1 MRAAEV
7 LVPATLPHTARQY
20 ALQARAQACRWG
32 WPGAFGLACLVAA
45 LAAATLW
52 LPALQRESET
62 LADSADMAERR
73 ARRLAAPRAVS
84 AAPATPEQRF
94 RDAFPSARLRQERLA
109 ALLSLAAQHGLE
121 SKRTELRLTTERDIA
136 LDRYSVT
143 MPLTGPYA
151 QLREFIEAALSRDA
165 SLSLDRMRLRRAS
178 GDVALVEADL
188 GWSFYM
194 QPPVSIPAIPAAAAA
209 PALQRAAGATA
220 P

>member
-1 MRAAEV
+1 
-7 LVPATLPHTARQY
+7 
-20 ALQARAQACRWG
+20 
-32 WPGAFGLACLVAA
+32 
-45 LAAATLW
+45 
-52 LPALQRESET
+52 
-62 LADSADMAERR
+62 
-73 ARRLAAPRAVS
+73 
-84 AAPATPEQRF
+84 
-94 RDAFPSARLRQERLA
+94 
-109 ALLSLAAQHGLE
+109 
-121 SKRTELRLTTERDIA
+121 
-136 LDRYSVT
+136 